1 MFFVIAVIQDILL
14 PALPI
19 RLSPIIVLE
28 RSKVVTVRYR
38 NALERAEWK
47 NCCRCCIG
55 CAKGDTG
62 RKRSTGPVQ
71 PAVALLVVVPRQ
83 RAFCLLLIS

>member
-38 NALERAEWK
+38 NALERAE
-47 NCCRCCIG
+47 
-55 CAKGDTG
+55 
-62 RKRSTGPVQ
+62 
-71 PAVALLVVVPRQ
+71 
-83 RAFCLLLIS
+83 